1 MLYGIY
7 GAIRAVCFF
16 TVTGARLPFTAV
28 TRVKIT
34 EEANVA
40 NENEHAL
47 NVRACHGFAR
57 LAADDAN
64 SDGQTGTE

>member
-1 MLYGIY
+1 MQVVGFPYRG
-7 GAIRAVCFF
+7 CS
-16 TVTGARLPFTAV
+16 FTAV

-47 NVRACHGFAR
+47 NVHACHGFAR